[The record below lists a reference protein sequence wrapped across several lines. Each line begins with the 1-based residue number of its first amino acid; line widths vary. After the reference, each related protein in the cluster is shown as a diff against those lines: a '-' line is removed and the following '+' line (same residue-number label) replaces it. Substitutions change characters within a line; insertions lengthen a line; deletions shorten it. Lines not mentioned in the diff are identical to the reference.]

1 MRPFLVLLC
10 ACVALGGC
18 SLGDCSF
25 ETSRTTTNGG
35 LIVADGAGAGDTLT
49 VAFITDADPFIQLT
63 VGAGVGINPP
73 PTPDGA
79 IEVLYDAVSVGIS
92 GDRLPRPLAAT
103 PRNDTLFVY
112 ADGSLDASIFSLTCS
127 PPQAGIS
134 VDVRAILVPEGT
146 VAARVTSLSINDVS
160 PSTAAALRATDEARR
175 LARPI
180 HI

>member
-1 MRPFLVLLC
+1 MRPLLALLC
-10 ACVALGGC
+10 VCVALGGC

-79 IEVLYDAVSVGIS
+79 IEVLYDAVSVGLS

-112 ADGSLDASIFSLTCS
+112 ADGSLDEFSLHGGC
-127 PPQAGIS
+127 
-134 VDVRAILVPEGT
+134 DVLDP
-146 VAARVTSLSINDVS
+146 
-160 PSTAAALRATDEARR
+160 DEIKWSANFW
-175 LARPI
+175 LWNKPYQFNQKHRPAQTNTMKAQWL
-180 HI
+180 